1 MEITTNNLG
10 NKVITIKEDDKV
22 ALVDGNLVT
31 INQLGWDKDP
41 YKYSSVYMTKEEIIA
56 LAEQLKKM

>member
-1 MEITTNNLG
+1 MNVTTNNLG

-31 INQLGWDKDP
+31 INQLGWEKDP
-41 YKYSSVYMTKEEIIA
+41 YKYSSIYMTKDEIIA